1 MKKIFLTMPHYSG
14 ERLRLYKTYMEPR
27 NKKFCELHNYKYV
40 ATSPEKLT
48 VFQLFDGVSPRDNF
62 MFFRWKVIDDAI
74 QTGTLKD
81 GDIVT
86 QFDCDVYIAQ
96 LKYNFETKKS
106 FTYAIDSGN
115 THCLGIFSL
124 KINDFSKKLIKAFI
138 SQERYKACSTYQL
151 FTENGN
157 TNCYYYANDQHAYYH
172 MAGIKPHSWKSF
184 LDLPNYGF
192 HSFKTPN
199 TLFSVEELLENVE
212 VLGPEWNTTH
222 LIEETGDNGRPN
234 TYDIVRTTKDQV
246 IYRHFAGGQN
256 WLCREWDEY
265 SKKYDL

>member
-1 MKKIFLTMPHYSG
+1 MKKIFLTMPHYTG
-14 ERLRLYKTYMEPR
+14 ERLSLYKKYMEPR
-27 NKKFCELHNYKYV
+27 NKAFCKLHDYKYV
-40 ATSPEKLT
+40 ATSPDTLT
-48 VFQLFDGVSPRDNF
+48 VTQLLDGIAPRDNF
-62 MFFRWKVIDDAI
+62 MFFRWKVIKDAI
-74 QTGTLKD
+74 EAGTLKD

-124 KINDFSKKLIKAFI
+124 RINEFTKRLIDAIICPQRHYKC
-138 SQERYKACSTYQL
+138 SRYPL

-157 TNCYYYANDQHAYYH
+157 HDTLYYANDQHAYYH
-172 MAGIKPHSWKSF
+172 IAGIKPHSWKSF

-192 HSFKTPN
+192 HSLTTPN
-199 TLFSVEELLENVE
+199 TLFTLKELLDNVE

-222 LIEETGDNGRPN
+222 LVEETGDNGKPN
-234 TYDIVRTTKDQV
+234 TYDIVRTTRDQV
-246 IYRHFAGGQN
+246 IYRHFAGGQP
-256 WLCREWDEY
+256 WLCQQWENY
-265 SKKYDL
+265 SKKYE